1 MSVSE
6 LKIDSMSKK
15 FRIMDP
21 SESREVIMT
30 QRKPEDDPGR
40 QTFHVTK
47 ASLSTPAS
55 LPLDAA
61 EAARSKS
68 NKYILS
74 TQTFSTETPLIA
86 RKTVIQQQQD
96 TPHDTKSK
104 KYRLLTTEERQVIAN
119 TPKRDSSVKF
129 RPASARTQSLY
140 KTAYSLVGNIETIAT
155 QDLQSPKG
163 SSSGAT
169 RTPRTAGVI
178 VEHST
183 PLNYH
188 VAAEQQEP
196 QYFRGLSIPYGSRT
210 TALTAGCTV
219 EPVSHICSVSPA
231 VIENNTLHLTS
242 HLYRQN
248 STNRAL
254 GDATA
259 TYVGNLSGS
268 TALAKGAAPAGDYA
282 LSFQRSKHSV
292 STQRSTSTKSQPDKS
307 DAGVPGAASNNSAG
321 PFGSSS
327 GGASGPGSAVVSLK
341 AASRPQS
348 GSVKAKPVAPM
359 SLTTSLT
366 LGDGAIASSTLAA
379 SQRGAIPESDD
390 APITTISYQTK
401 LQNPYAPQ
409 QRTAG
414 QTGELLNMAN
424 GTVIATYTETGDAI
438 ENFSSDSR
446 SPALVKK
453 RCLPTYN
460 YVELLKSQRTL
471 EFVPSPPD
479 SPKPGEANPREV
491 TDIIYTGPSLYSQ
504 YLASQ
509 VGSGGIRAGA
519 REKSL
524 LQNLKVQ
531 ADVLRRLKKK
541 NADIRKNTNDLA
553 ISLNFFN
560 D

>member
-1 MSVSE
+1 
-6 LKIDSMSKK
+6 
-15 FRIMDP
+15 MDP
-21 SESREVIMT
+21 AESREVIMT
-30 QRKPEDDPGR
+30 QRKPEDDSRR
-40 QTFHVTK
+40 QTFQVTK
-47 ASLSTPAS
+47 ASLSSPTYM
-55 LPLDAA
+55 PLDTA
-61 EAARSKS
+61 ETTRSKS
-68 NKYILS
+68 SKYIIS
-74 TQTFSTETPLIA
+74 TQTFSAEEPLIA

-96 TPHDTKSK
+96 TPNDTNNK
-104 KYRLLTTEERQVIAN
+104 KYRLLTTEERQIIAN

-129 RPASARTQSLY
+129 RPKSGRTQSSY
-140 KTAYSLVGNIETIAT
+140 TAGYSLIGNIETIAT
-155 QDLQSPKG
+155 QDLQDARGAENG
-163 SSSGAT
+163 SARPQRS
-169 RTPRTAGVI
+169 AGVI

-188 VAAEQQEP
+188 TETEQQEP
-196 QYFRGLSIPYGSRT
+196 QYFRGLSIPYGTRT
-210 TALTAGCTV
+210 SVLTAGCTV

-254 GDATA
+254 GDTTA
-259 TYVGNLSGS
+259 TYVGNMSSGIATS
-268 TALAKGAAPAGDYA
+268 KASAPTGDYA
-282 LSFQRSKHSV
+282 LSFQRSKHSI
-292 STQRSTSTKSQPDKS
+292 STQRSASAKVQADRSDTGFGGATTST
-307 DAGVPGAASNNSAG
+307 SAG
-321 PFGSSS
+321 PASSS
-327 GGASGPGSAVVSLK
+327 GGGTSGPSSAVPSLK
-341 AASRPQS
+341 VAGRPQS
-348 GSVKAKPVAPM
+348 SSVKTTSAAPM

-379 SQRGAIPESDD
+379 SQRGTIPESDD

-409 QRTAG
+409 QRSAN
-414 QTGELLNMAN
+414 QVGELLNMAN
-424 GTVIATYTETGDAI
+424 GTVIAAYADNGETI
-438 ENFSSDSR
+438 ENFNPVSKEL
-446 SPALVKK
+446 ALTKK

-460 YVELLKSQRTL
+460 YIELLKSQRTL

-509 VGSGGIRAGA
+509 VGNGGLRAGA
-519 REKSL
+519 KEKSL

-541 NADIRKNTNDLA
+541 NADIRKNPNDLA

>member
-1 MSVSE
+1 
-6 LKIDSMSKK
+6 MSKK

-21 SESREVIMT
+21 AESREVIMT
-30 QRKPEDDPGR
+30 QRKPEDDSRR
-40 QTFHVTK
+40 QTFQVTK
-47 ASLSTPAS
+47 ASLSSPTY
-55 LPLDAA
+55 LPLDTA
-61 EAARSKS
+61 ETTRSKS
-68 NKYILS
+68 NKYIIS
-74 TQTFSTETPLIA
+74 TQTFSAEEPLIA

-96 TPHDTKSK
+96 TPNDTNNK
-104 KYRLLTTEERQVIAN
+104 KYRLLTTEERQIIAN

-129 RPASARTQSLY
+129 RPKSGRTQSSY
-140 KTAYSLVGNIETIAT
+140 TAGYSLIGNIETIAT
-155 QDLQSPKG
+155 QDLQGARGAENG
-163 SSSGAT
+163 SARPQRS
-169 RTPRTAGVI
+169 AGVI

-188 VAAEQQEP
+188 TETEQQEP
-196 QYFRGLSIPYGSRT
+196 QYFRGLSIPYGTRT
-210 TALTAGCTV
+210 SVLTAGCTV

-259 TYVGNLSGS
+259 TYVGNMSSGIATS
-268 TALAKGAAPAGDYA
+268 KASAPTGDYA
-282 LSFQRSKHSV
+282 LSFQRSKHSI
-292 STQRSTSTKSQPDKS
+292 STQRSASAKVQADRSDTGFGSATTST
-307 DAGVPGAASNNSAG
+307 SAG
-321 PFGSSS
+321 PASSS
-327 GGASGPGSAVVSLK
+327 GGGTSGPSSAVPSLK
-341 AASRPQS
+341 VAGRPQS
-348 GSVKAKPVAPM
+348 SSVKTTSVAPM

-366 LGDGAIASSTLAA
+366 LGEGAIASSTLAA
-379 SQRGAIPESDD
+379 SQRGTIPESDD

-409 QRTAG
+409 QRSAT
-414 QTGELLNMAN
+414 QVGELLNMAN
-424 GTVIATYTETGDAI
+424 GTVIAAYADNGETV
-438 ENFSSDSR
+438 ENFNSASKEL
-446 SPALVKK
+446 ALTKK

-460 YVELLKSQRTL
+460 YIELLKSQRTL

-509 VGSGGIRAGA
+509 VGNGGLRAGA
-519 REKSL
+519 KEKSL

-541 NADIRKNTNDLA
+541 NADIRKNPNDLA

>member
-1 MSVSE
+1 
-6 LKIDSMSKK
+6 
-15 FRIMDP
+15 MDP
-21 SESREVIMT
+21 AESREVIMT
-30 QRKPEDDPGR
+30 QRKPEDDSRR
-40 QTFHVTK
+40 QTFQVTK
-47 ASLSTPAS
+47 ASLSSPTY
-55 LPLDAA
+55 LPLDTA
-61 EAARSKS
+61 ETTRSKS
-68 NKYILS
+68 SKYIIS
-74 TQTFSTETPLIA
+74 TQTFSAEEPLIA

-96 TPHDTKSK
+96 TPNDTNNK
-104 KYRLLTTEERQVIAN
+104 KYRLLTTEERQIIAN

-129 RPASARTQSLY
+129 RPKSGRTQSSY
-140 KTAYSLVGNIETIAT
+140 TAGYSLIGNIETIAT
-155 QDLQSPKG
+155 QDLQGARGTESG
-163 SSSGAT
+163 SARPQRS
-169 RTPRTAGVI
+169 AGVI

-188 VAAEQQEP
+188 TETEQQEP
-196 QYFRGLSIPYGSRT
+196 QYFRGLSIPYGTRT
-210 TALTAGCTV
+210 SVLTAGCTV

-248 STNRAL
+248 STNREL

-259 TYVGNLSGS
+259 TYVGNISSGIATS
-268 TALAKGAAPAGDYA
+268 KTSAPTGDYA
-282 LSFQRSKHSV
+282 LSFQRSKHSI
-292 STQRSTSTKSQPDKS
+292 STQRSASAKVQANRSDTGFGGATTST
-307 DAGVPGAASNNSAG
+307 SAG
-321 PFGSSS
+321 PASSS
-327 GGASGPGSAVVSLK
+327 GGGTSGPSSAVPSLK
-341 AASRPQS
+341 VAGRPQS
-348 GSVKAKPVAPM
+348 SSVKTTSAAPM

-379 SQRGAIPESDD
+379 SQRGTIPESDD

-409 QRTAG
+409 QRSAN
-414 QTGELLNMAN
+414 QVGELLNMAN
-424 GTVIATYTETGDAI
+424 GTVIAAYADNGETI
-438 ENFSSDSR
+438 ENFN
-446 SPALVKK
+446 PASKELALTKK

-460 YVELLKSQRTL
+460 YIELLKSQRTL

-509 VGSGGIRAGA
+509 VGNGGLRAGA
-519 REKSL
+519 KEKSL

-541 NADIRKNTNDLA
+541 NADIRKNPNDLA
-553 ISLNFFN
+553 ISLNFLN